1 MRRLALIAA
10 LGALLA
16 GCGGGEETAATPET
30 VEGPAMTQTETGETT
45 ETTETGET
53 ETGETGTGTT
63 GTGGTAAEGDPAAGK
78 AVYDQNGCGGC
89 HVFGPAG
96 SDGSTGPE
104 LDKLPDFSK
113 TAGQDLVEFTRESIE
128 KPNEYVEKGFP
139 EGVMPAYDQLEDK
152 QLDDLVAFLT
162 QS

>member
-10 LGALLA
+10 VGALLV

-30 VEGPAMTQTETGETT
+30 VEGPAATETGTGETT
-45 ETTETGET
+45 ETSET
-53 ETGETGTGTT
+53 ETGTT
-63 GTGGTAAEGDPAAGK
+63 GTGEETAEGDPVAGK
-78 AVYDQNGCGGC
+78 AVYDENGCGGC
-89 HVFGPAG
+89 HAFKPAG
-96 SDGSTGPE
+96 SDGSTGPD
-104 LDKLPDFSK
+104 LDKLPNYAE
-113 TAGQDLVEFTRESIE
+113 TAGQELVEFTRESIE

>member
-1 MRRLALIAA
+1 LIAA
-10 LGALLA
+10 VGALLV

-30 VEGPAMTQTETGETT
+30 VEGPAATETGTGETT
-45 ETTETGET
+45 ETSETGTGET
-53 ETGETGTGTT
+53 GTSETGTGTT
-63 GTGGTAAEGDPAAGK
+63 GTGEETAEGDPVAGK
-78 AVYDQNGCGGC
+78 AVYDENGCGGC
-89 HVFGPAG
+89 HAFKPAG
-96 SDGSTGPE
+96 SDGSTGPD
-104 LDKLPDFSK
+104 LDKLPNYAE
-113 TAGQDLVEFTRESIE
+113 TAGQELVEFTRESIE